1 MVPSM
6 PRGGGSCTFV
16 WSYSTKEARADH
28 LLLDGYHHGTMLFNG
43 RLESDMGQVVIVS
56 DALWAALAQ
65 ALVSQ
70 AFLCW
75 AESPAWDMCIQ

>member
-1 MVPSM
+1 
-6 PRGGGSCTFV
+6 
-16 WSYSTKEARADH
+16 
-28 LLLDGYHHGTMLFNG
+28 MLFNG

-75 AESPAWDMCIQ
+75 AESPAWDVCIQ